1 MRQLHLLL
9 LLPLTSLFYDLS
21 FLGFFLLLS
30 ASEVELEIVGW
41 TGSDSFF
48 VLHFFIIIAS
58 FTAIELSIMLNT
70 YFPSLG

>member
-41 TGSDSFF
+41 TGSESF
-48 VLHFFIIIAS
+48 LS
-58 FTAIELSIMLNT
+58 FSFLLSFGFMHVINI
-70 YFPSLG
+70 